1 MNLKEFEKDSTISD
15 EVISKYRDKVSP
27 EVVDMWKE
35 HGTGSFMGGYF
46 RIINPDD
53 YSELIEATYFR
64 GKDSVPLFITAFG
77 EVITYEENSYIGMI
91 KYNICDFEII
101 NKGINGFFECLE
113 DDEYIKDFFDIKL
126 FEKSKNKFGKL
137 ALDESY
143 GFFPLLPL
151 GGKKDVYHMD
161 KVKTR
166 EHIEL
171 IAQLVGKVGMD

>member
-1 MNLKEFEKDSTISD
+1 
-15 EVISKYRDKVSP
+15 
-27 EVVDMWKE
+27 
-35 HGTGSFMGGYF
+35 MGGYF

-126 FEKSKNKFGKL
+126 LCIKYAIINKSQACFHVSKPAK
-137 ALDESY
+137 
-143 GFFPLLPL
+143 
-151 GGKKDVYHMD
+151 
-161 KVKTR
+161 
-166 EHIEL
+166 
-171 IAQLVGKVGMD
+171 

>member
-1 MNLKEFEKDSTISD
+1 MDLKDF
-15 EVISKYRDKVSP
+15 VKVSAIPDETINKYQNRVCP
-27 EVVDMWKE
+27 EVVEMWKKY
-35 HGTGSFMGGYF
+35 GTGSFMGGYF

-53 YSELIEATYFR
+53 YSELIESIYFR

-77 EVITYEENSYIGMI
+77 EVITYEENAYIGMI

-143 GFFPLLPL
+143 GFVPLLPL
-151 GGKKDVYHMD
+151 GGKKDINHMD
-161 KVKTR
+161 KVKTK

-171 IAQLVGKVGMD
+171 IAQLVGKVGME